1 MSGKDK
7 GYEYS
12 RLVTV
17 SGEDSTPIDGKYL
30 STSKTNF
37 SVDFGY
43 NLQQI
48 KRVSIINVS
57 FLNNAFN
64 VIDDPP
70 AKANNHFT
78 IYLRDG
84 TSILTLKT
92 YSVEPGFYNITQL
105 LAVIN
110 AAVVDFKA
118 LEPLAPTSVVF
129 SQSAVSGFVTIT
141 AGALGAGYEW
151 HIYDSDAANLVI
163 PRGPVHLIGF
173 QRQGLRITGGG
184 SGGTETA
191 TELPHLQ
198 GLTEARVVSQAIATS
213 NCFDEKNQASSVL
226 IVVPIT
232 APFGFLNVLECKQD
246 ALCEISYPTN
256 RNIQRADFSLRDRFG
271 ELIDLNG
278 SNLKLTL
285 KVWYN
290 SY

>member
-17 SGEDSTPIDGKYL
+17 SGEDSTPIESKGL

-48 KRVSIINVS
+48 KRVSVINVS
-57 FLNNAFN
+57 FLNTAFN
-64 VIDDPP
+64 FIDDPA
-70 AKANNHFT
+70 AKANNSFT
-78 IYLRDG
+78 IELKDG
-84 TSILTLKT
+84 VTLVGSKT
-92 YSVEPGFYNITQL
+92 YTIEPGFYNITQL
-105 LAVIN
+105 ITILN

-118 LEPLAPTSVVF
+118 LYVDAPATVIF
-129 SQSAVSGFVTIT
+129 AQSAVSGFVTMT
-141 AGALGAGYEW
+141 SSLLAGAFVW
-151 HIYDSDAANLVI
+151 RIFDSNSSGTQLTRGPLQQSGFETNTLSTSGAANT
-163 PRGPVHLIGF
+163 
-173 QRQGLRITGGG
+173 Q
-184 SGGTETA
+184 TA

-226 IVVPIT
+226 VVVPIT
-232 APFGFLNVLECKQD
+232 APFGFLNVFECKQD
-246 ALCEISYPTN
+246 ALCEISYSTN

>member
-7 GYEYS
+7 GYEFS

-17 SGEDSTPIDGKYL
+17 SGEDSTPIEGKGL

-57 FLNNAFN
+57 FLNTAFN
-64 VIDDPP
+64 IIDDPVN
-70 AKANNHFT
+70 KANNLFSISFT
-78 IYLRDG
+78 DG
-84 TSILTLKT
+84 VTTDVKT
-92 YSVEPGFYNITQL
+92 YTIEPGFYNITQL
-105 LAVIN
+105 LTIFN

-118 LEPLAPTSVVF
+118 DFPAAPTSVVYT
-129 SQSAVSGFVTIT
+129 QSAVSGFVVVTSSGT
-141 AGALGAGYEW
+141 GAPDSVW
-151 HIYDSDAANLVI
+151 RMFDSDASGTYI
-163 PRGPVHLIGF
+163 TRGAMQLAGF
-173 QRQGLRITGGG
+173 P
-184 SGGTETA
+184 SGNIYSFEFGAAYTA
-191 TELPHLQ
+191 PELPHLQ
-198 GLTEARVVSQAIATS
+198 GLTEARIVSQAIASS

-226 IVVPIT
+226 VVVPII
-232 APFGFLNVLECKQD
+232 APFGVLNVFECKQD
-246 ALCEISYPTN
+246 VLCEISYPTN